1 MDTTD
6 TAFYRKPTL
15 FLCYIVLLK
24 TKKVCEA
31 QYSWAHC
38 VGRNTLGHS
47 VWGII
52 LLGTVCG
59 AQYSSGTTSCDRT
72 VKLGRDDGEIY
83 CSAVN
88 ETLIQTKNNQLSEAL
103 I

>member
-1 MDTTD
+1 M
-6 TAFYRKPTL
+6 
-15 FLCYIVLLK
+15 
-24 TKKVCEA
+24 
-31 QYSWAHC
+31 
-38 VGRNTLGHS
+38 GRNTLGHS

-83 CSAVN
+83 CSAVKD
-88 ETLIQTKNNQLSEAL
+88 TLIQTENNQLSEAL
-103 I
+103 IGNEEKMTL